1 MLSGGTRFYRREW
14 ERGRHRLLGRR
25 SFSEGGGVLAVMNA
39 ASAAPR
45 RRKSWIPTRLESDSK
60 RPYDGIMKTTVD
72 IPEGDLADAMRF
84 TRAKTKREAIVAAIQ
99 DFNRRRRM
107 AELVK
112 HAGTCDNMMS
122 VEELQK
128 QRRKG

>member
-1 MLSGGTRFYRREW
+1 
-14 ERGRHRLLGRR
+14 
-25 SFSEGGGVLAVMNA
+25 
-39 ASAAPR
+39 
-45 RRKSWIPTRLESDSK
+45 
-60 RPYDGIMKTTVD
+60 MKTTVD

-112 HAGTCDNMMS
+112 HAGTCENMMS

>member
-1 MLSGGTRFYRREW
+1 MALARGGEIAD
-14 ERGRHRLLGRR
+14 GKRLTEPALPDWRNR
-25 SFSEGGGVLAVMNA
+25 
-39 ASAAPR
+39 P
-45 RRKSWIPTRLESDSK
+45 ES
-60 RPYDGIMKTTVD
+60 
-72 IPEGDLADAMRF
+72 DLADAMRF

-112 HAGTCDNMMS
+112 HAGTCEDMMT

-128 QRRKG
+128 QRRRG